1 MKAGVKSESLDGT
14 AAGASAPVLEVS
26 GLTISVR
33 GDDGEREVVSDLSF
47 SLARGETLCIAGES
61 GSGKSMTSLAIMGLL
76 PQPAARLTGGSVR
89 LGDIDLAQLP
99 ERRMRHFRGDRVA
112 MIFQEPMTSLNPILS
127 IGRQIIEAIEVHAP
141 LSRRA
146 ARQRAIEA
154 LKAVRIPDAERRLS
168 QYPHELSGGMRQR
181 VMIAMAI
188 ALKPDLLIADE
199 PTTALDVTVQGE
211 ILELLR
217 DLQREI
223 RYEFDPHHP

>member
-99 ERRMRHFRGDRVA
+99 ERRMRQSTPA
-112 MIFQEPMTSLNPILS
+112 
-127 IGRQIIEAIEVHAP
+127 
-141 LSRRA
+141 A
-146 ARQRAIEA
+146 AR
-154 LKAVRIPDAERRLS
+154 
-168 QYPHELSGGMRQR
+168 
-181 VMIAMAI
+181 
-188 ALKPDLLIADE
+188 
-199 PTTALDVTVQGE
+199 
-211 ILELLR
+211 
-217 DLQREI
+217 
-223 RYEFDPHHP
+223 